1 MCETLIKFNDS
12 EENLFCLYC
21 KQRIEIGEKFGIIL
35 EQLYSG
41 EVIRKEY
48 HIGCLPETPD
58 ESDEIWIS
66 PEE

>member
-1 MCETLIKFNDS
+1 MSETLIKWNDS
-12 EENLFCLYC
+12 DENLFCAYC
-21 KQRIEIGEKFGIIL
+21 KDRIEIGQKYGIVL

-41 EVIRKEY
+41 EVIKKEF
-48 HIGCLPETPD
+48 HIDCLPETPD